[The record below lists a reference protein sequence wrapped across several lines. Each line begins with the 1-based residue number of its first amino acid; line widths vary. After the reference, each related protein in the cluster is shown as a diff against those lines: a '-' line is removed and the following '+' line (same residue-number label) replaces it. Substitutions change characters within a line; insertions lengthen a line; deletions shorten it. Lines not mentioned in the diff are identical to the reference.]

1 MRKIYYFLMFIY
13 FSIQIF
19 TPGCSEDTVT
29 PPTDPGNGNGT
40 TQSATSDQR
49 QTIEYDGFRME
60 VHLGDVPRLAGGAA
74 GTVTFS
80 LNTSSDIESGI
91 TPVPSGYTVIGK
103 YLKAGPES
111 FNFNSPIQLFFPAGS
126 QNSPQDLAVLQYSDA
141 TQDWR
146 IVSTSDIDTAG
157 KKIGVD
163 LLSLGYFVLVKQ
175 NLLDNAS
182 DFRQG
187 GCVYDCPPEPFMN
200 YILTVQ
206 SVTPEKA
213 TILSLYSGGLIGR
226 AYQGPIFLGCP
237 EGKTKAIV
245 PQGSISFWVTRSNC
259 QANPP
264 VIETYSIPA
273 PVTVSD
279 PLVFIGWST
288 YDAVTYVPFCLPS
301 GGTWIAGRP
310 ENWPQPTVPVG
321 TGTFQATLTW
331 LNTGSNAADLDL
343 HLFGPNNLHIF
354 WQNTTSPNFSLDR
367 DWTTTNGNAIENIFS
382 TTTTIPSGD
391 YRVNVAHFQ
400 GFAKSFNCRVIVNGS
415 VTNFSSNLGGG
426 SVDVRTFNIP

>member
-1 MRKIYYFLMFIY
+1 MRKLHFLLYFLCILLIPFI
-13 FSIQIF
+13 
-19 TPGCSEDTVT
+19 PGCSDDTVT
-29 PPTDPGNGNGT
+29 PPTDPGNGSGT
-40 TQSATSDQR
+40 TQNVTSDQR
-49 QTIEYDGFRME
+49 KTIEYDDFRME
-60 VHLGDVPRLAGGAA
+60 VQLGAVPRLTNGSP

-80 LNTSSDIESGI
+80 LNTSTEIEAGVP
-91 TPVPSGYTVIGK
+91 PVPSGYTVIGK

-126 QNSPQDLAVLQYSDA
+126 QSSPQDLAVLQYSDA

-146 IVSTSDIDTAG
+146 IVSTADIDTAG
-157 KKIGVD
+157 RKIGVD
-163 LLSLGYFVLVKQ
+163 LLSLGYFVLAKQ
-175 NLLDNAS
+175 NLTDAT

-187 GCVYDCPPEPFMN
+187 GCVYDCPPEPWMN

-206 SVTPEKA
+206 SVTPEKPS
-213 TILSLYSGGLIGR
+213 ILSMYIGGLIGR
-226 AYQGPIFLGCP
+226 AYSGPIFLGCP
-237 EGKTKAIV
+237 EGRTKAIV

-279 PLVFIGWST
+279 PLNFVGWST
-288 YDAVTYVPFCLPS
+288 YDAVTYVPFCLPA
-301 GGTWIAGRP
+301 GGTWVAGRP
-310 ENWPQPTVPVG
+310 DNWPPPTVPVG

-331 LNTGSNAADLDL
+331 INTGSNAADLDL
-343 HLFGPNNLHIF
+343 HLYGPNNLHIYYL
-354 WQNTTSPNFSLDR
+354 NTTSPNFSLDR
-367 DWTTTNGNAIENIFS
+367 DWQSQNGNAIENIFS
-382 TTTTIPSGD
+382 TTAAIPSGD
-391 YRVNVAHFQ
+391 YRVNVAHYT

-415 VTNFSSNLGGG
+415 VTNYSGNLGGG

>member
-1 MRKIYYFLMFIY
+1 MRKIYFVLILIC

-19 TPGCSEDTVT
+19 TPGCSDDSVT
-29 PPTDPGNGNGT
+29 PTTDPENGNGS
-40 TQSATSDQR
+40 TQSVTSDQR

-60 VHLGDVPRLAGGAA
+60 VNTGTVPRLTSGSP
-74 GTVTFS
+74 GTVSFS
-80 LNTSSDIESGI
+80 LNTSSSIESGI
-91 TPVPSGYTVIGK
+91 TPVPSTYSVIGK

-126 QNSPQDLAVLQYSDA
+126 QPSPQDLAVLKYSDA

-146 IVSTSDIDTAG
+146 IVTTSAIDTAG
-157 KKIGVD
+157 KKIGID
-163 LLSLGYFVLVKQ
+163 ALTLGYYVLVRQ
-175 NLLDNAS
+175 NLLDAS

-187 GCVYDCPPEPFMN
+187 GCVYDCPMEPFMN

-206 SVTPEKA
+206 SVTPEK
-213 TILSLYSGGLIGR
+213 TSILSQYSGGLIGQ
-226 AYQGPIFLGCP
+226 AYMGPIFLGCQTN
-237 EGKTKAIV
+237 KTKAIV

-273 PVTVSD
+273 PVTVPD
-279 PLVFIGWST
+279 PLNFIGWST
-288 YDAVTYVPFCLPS
+288 YDAVTYVPFCLPA

-331 LNTGSNAADLDL
+331 LNTSSNAADLDL

-354 WQNTTSPNFSLDR
+354 WQNTSSPNFSLDR
-367 DWTTTNGNAIENIFS
+367 DWQSQNGNAIENIFS
-382 TTTTIPSGD
+382 TTATIPSGS
-391 YRVNVAHFQ
+391 YRVNVAHFS

-415 VTNFSSNLGGG
+415 VTNFASNLGGG